1 MEEIGTDPDVYDD
14 EPKRPFVT
22 TLIGLFVVGLIIHS
36 FATSQPAP
44 FDVMIAIAAVEA
56 AVIAPI
62 IWLICLAIAIRKATI
77 GWKVGSFML
86 FLLVGFLVRLGIFA
100 PYVTPAPPELQAPP
114 RVQIVVPNAGKMR
127 TIEPMTKAEFRRQ
140 SETMSPTNGEA
151 FLGPAGQR
159 T

>member
-1 MEEIGTDPDVYDD
+1 MDEIGTDPDVGDD
-14 EPKRPFVT
+14 EPKRPFIT
-22 TLIGLFVVGLIIHS
+22 TLIGLFIVGLIIHS
-36 FATSQPAP
+36 FATSEPVQ
-44 FDVMIAIAAVEA
+44 FDVMIAVAAVEA

-100 PYVTPAPPELQAPP
+100 PNVPPAPPELQAPP
-114 RVQIVVPNAGKMR
+114 HVQIVVPNAGKMR

-140 SETMSPTNGEA
+140 SETRSSTNSEA
-151 FLGPAGQR
+151 FLDPVGQR